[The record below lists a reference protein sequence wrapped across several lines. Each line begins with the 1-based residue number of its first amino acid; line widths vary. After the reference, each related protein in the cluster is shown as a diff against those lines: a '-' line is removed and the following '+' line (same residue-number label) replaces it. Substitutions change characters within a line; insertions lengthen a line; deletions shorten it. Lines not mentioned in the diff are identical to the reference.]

1 MRLHRNFA
9 HFNPTTHLNSSR
21 HQMSF
26 PLPLPPVAD
35 RLRHAVRVQG
45 QTWSDDYRWLQNKD
59 DPQVR
64 KHLEAE
70 NAYTAEMM
78 RPLEGLQTHL
88 YEDMLARIKETD
100 IGVPYRSG
108 QWWYYSRTEA
118 GKQYPIYCRK
128 RDTLESAED
137 IVLDLNQLAEGH
149 PYFAL
154 GAFELS
160 PDGSLLAY
168 SFDTTGFREY
178 TLRVKHL
185 ATGQVLADERR
196 KVRSVAWCKDGS
208 HLFYVRENHAKRGYR
223 LYRHALGG
231 ARDRIIYEEHDERF
245 DLQVELTRSGAFLL
259 LTSASATTS
268 EVRFVDAAHPRA
280 PWVLTQE
287 RKEQHE
293 YYVDHRGSVFL
304 IVTNDRGRN
313 FRLVET
319 PLDNTGVDQWH
330 ERIPHRDDV
339 MLEGVD
345 VFARHAVLHER
356 HGGFPR
362 LTVWEPD
369 RDEFWT
375 IDLPEPARDVSGGA
389 NEEFDSAV
397 YRLVYESMVTPQSV
411 YDCDLRTRTM
421 TLLKQRE
428 VLGGYDPREYR
439 SELLYANASDGTRV
453 PISLVYRLQAR
464 RAGPQP
470 LLLTGYG
477 AYGIPSDVYFS
488 SNRLALLDRG
498 VIYAIAHVRGGGE
511 FGKQWHDQGRMLKK
525 RNSFTDFIAA
535 AQALIEHGYTASGHL
550 VIQGGSAGG
559 LLVCAATNIRP
570 TLFKAVVAQ
579 VPFVDVINTMLDDT
593 LPLTTGEYEE
603 WGNPHEP
610 QFFKY
615 MRSYS
620 PYDNLVEAEYPA
632 MLVETSLYDSQV
644 MYWEPAKYVAKLRTQ
659 HRGGTP
665 ILLKINMQAGHGGAS
680 GRYDYLREIAVTYS
694 FVLWQMGI
702 GT

>member
-1 MRLHRNFA
+1 M
-9 HFNPTTHLNSSR
+9 
-21 HQMSF
+21 
-26 PLPLPPVAD
+26 
-35 RLRHAVRVQG
+35 
-45 QTWSDDYRWLQNKD
+45 
-59 DPQVR
+59 
-64 KHLEAE
+64 
-70 NAYTAEMM
+70 
-78 RPLEGLQTHL
+78 
-88 YEDMLARIKETD
+88 
-100 IGVPYRSG
+100 
-108 QWWYYSRTEA
+108 
-118 GKQYPIYCRK
+118 
-128 RDTLESAED
+128 
-137 IVLDLNQLAEGH
+137 
-149 PYFAL
+149 
-154 GAFELS
+154 
-160 PDGSLLAY
+160 
-168 SFDTTGFREY
+168 
-178 TLRVKHL
+178 
-185 ATGQVLADERR
+185 
-196 KVRSVAWCKDGS
+196 
-208 HLFYVRENHAKRGYR
+208 
-223 LYRHALGG
+223 
-231 ARDRIIYEEHDERF
+231 
-245 DLQVELTRSGAFLL
+245 
-259 LTSASATTS
+259 
-268 EVRFVDAAHPRA
+268 
-280 PWVLTQE
+280 
-287 RKEQHE
+287 
-293 YYVDHRGSVFL
+293 
-304 IVTNDRGRN
+304 
-313 FRLVET
+313 
-319 PLDNTGVDQWH
+319 
-330 ERIPHRDDV
+330 
-339 MLEGVD
+339 
-345 VFARHAVLHER
+345 
-356 HGGFPR
+356 
-362 LTVWEPD
+362 
-369 RDEFWT
+369 
-375 IDLPEPARDVSGGA
+375 SGGA

-610 QFFKY
+610 QYFKY